1 MLTLST
7 GNALRPR
14 LQRQNGSGLIEVLVS
29 IVLMSFG
36 LLGIAGMYN
45 YTISANKSA
54 SSRLTAAMLA
64 TDFAE
69 IVRANP
75 DGFKDGSYDHSM
87 GTFSVTASTVGTV
100 AAGDKCAFPDC
111 TKSTLATQDIALM
124 KARVKAYLPAGE
136 FETKRVGSTNQFDI
150 WIVWV
155 EGKGVSGSESNFDNC
170 PSSLATQTPT
180 PNPFPRCIFTR
191 VSL

>member
-1 MLTLST
+1 
-7 GNALRPR
+7 
-14 LQRQNGSGLIEVLVS
+14 
-29 IVLMSFG
+29 MSFG

-45 YTISANKSA
+45 YTIAANKSA

-75 DGFKDGSYDHSM
+75 DGFMGGNYDHSM
-87 GTFSVTASTVGTV
+87 GTFSVTASTVGAI
-100 AAGDKCAFPDC
+100 AASDKCAFPDC
-111 TKSTLATQDIALM
+111 TLATLAKQDIALM

-136 FETKRVGSTNQFDI
+136 FETTRVGSTNQFDI

-170 PSSLATQTPT
+170 PSSLTAQSPA
-180 PNPFPRCIFTR
+180 PDPFPRCLFTR